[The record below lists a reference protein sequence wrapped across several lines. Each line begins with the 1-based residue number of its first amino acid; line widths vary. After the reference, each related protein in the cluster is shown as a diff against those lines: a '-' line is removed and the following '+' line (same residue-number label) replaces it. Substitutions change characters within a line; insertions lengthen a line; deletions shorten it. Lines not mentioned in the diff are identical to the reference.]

1 MTHKAPRLRFP
12 GQLAVTAMIVVCLVG
27 IAQLAGSRE
36 GAPAPDPVPAR
47 TRLPLEGLGRGAGA
61 QDHVLA
67 GRWRVEY
74 DDPWFTGSL
83 TYELRQGAEGLRGH
97 LVEIADENGRTP
109 GDDSLIFE
117 LRDWDGTKGAGIYS
131 MEYEGT
137 RYEAA
142 CDLELQST
150 GELHVRYRYSGYP
163 FSEVWTRVEG
173 GGP

>member
-1 MTHKAPRLRFP
+1 MTHRAPRLRFP
-12 GQLAVTAMIVVCLVG
+12 AQLAVTALIVAGLVG
-27 IAQLAGSRE
+27 VGHLASSRE
-36 GAPAPDPVPAR
+36 GAPALDRIPAE
-47 TRLPLEGLGRGAGA
+47 TRLPLEGLGRGASA
-61 QDHVLA
+61 PNHVLE

-83 TYELRQGAEGLRGH
+83 TYDLRQGAEGLRGY

-117 LRDWDGTKGAGIYS
+117 LDNWDGTEGEGIYS
-131 MEYEGT
+131 MEYEGR

-142 CDLELQST
+142 CDLELRST
-150 GELHVRYRYSGYP
+150 GELHVRYRYSGDP
-163 FSEVWTRVEG
+163 FSEVWTRVDG